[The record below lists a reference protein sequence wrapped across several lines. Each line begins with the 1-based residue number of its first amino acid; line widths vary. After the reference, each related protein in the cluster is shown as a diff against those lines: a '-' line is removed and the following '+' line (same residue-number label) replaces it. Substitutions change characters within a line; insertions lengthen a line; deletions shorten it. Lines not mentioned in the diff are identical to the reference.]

1 VDQTGT
7 LWVNAY
13 GMPGADSTTWSVFDA
28 DGRWLSDI
36 MLPEAWQI
44 LDVGQ
49 DYILALTRDELD
61 IERVQ
66 KHRLH
71 RR

>member
-1 VDQTGT
+1 V
-7 LWVNAY
+7 
-13 GMPGADSTTWSVFDA
+13 
-28 DGRWLSDI
+28 
-36 MLPEAWQI
+36 LPEAWQI
-44 LDVGQ
+44 LDIGQ
-49 DYILALTRDELD
+49 DYILALTRDEPD